1 MKKIAISSLLSASIL
16 CQTCIAN
23 AENSQQPSQDKTNQ
37 QTQKTQT
44 PTQQPNQAAPQVNSS
59 QSQQNANASNIK
71 KEDATNKPDNEANKE
86 NQCTTL
92 IPTILRKEPNFS
104 SGNLSKQIKK
114 GEKLEIISE
123 TKNFYKVKYNDT
135 EGYVTKG
142 SCSKN
147 DHIIEEKPDNNK
159 NKTKSKVKYVTLSAP
174 TSVKSLA
181 KKYCM
186 TPQQLIALNRLD
198 ENTKILEENKAYIVK
213 NECSTKTTKAPDKIP
228 TETIEKEVDK
238 VVTEKKE
245 EVKIKQPEKEEKN
258 AKTIETKADQM
269 AKILEPFAKPV
280 EIEDNEGYKTV
291 RISLRDINVIECP
304 TGINSVVYSKE
315 KGLITKTEKKAV
327 FVKIPPIIK
336 EDPEKATQKI
346 EYKDEPRDLFI
357 ECGNKIYSFV
367 LIPEDVPAQK
377 IIIKGKSITK
387 KEDPENSEEQS
398 YSSSYEKEIV
408 SILKDIYL
416 NGINS
421 QYDYKK
427 LQEDIKKYK
436 EIDVVPLR
444 VYFTGKFI
452 VKEYS
457 IIAKEPPIELSEA
470 SLIHLS
476 KYPVAIMLS
485 KPKLSVKGES
495 TSLFIVEKTS
505 EEQ

>member
-1 MKKIAISSLLSASIL
+1 MKKIAISSLLSVSIL
-16 CQTCIAN
+16 CQTYIAN
-23 AENSQQPSQDKTNQ
+23 AENPQQPLQDKTNQ
-37 QTQKTQT
+37 QI
-44 PTQQPNQAAPQVNSS
+44 QQPSKTTPQANLS
-59 QSQQNANASNIK
+59 QSQQNANA
-71 KEDATNKPDNEANKE
+71 T
-86 NQCTTL
+86 
-92 IPTILRKEPNFS
+92 
-104 SGNLSKQIKK
+104 
-114 GEKLEIISE
+114 
-123 TKNFYKVKYNDT
+123 
-135 EGYVTKG
+135 
-142 SCSKN
+142 KN
-147 DHIIEEKPDNNK
+147 DHTEEKANNSK
-159 NKTKSKVKYVTLSAP
+159 DKPKSKVKYVTLSKP
-174 TSVKSLA
+174 TSVIILA

-186 TPQQLIALNRLD
+186 TPQQFIALNRLD
-198 ENTKILEENKAYIVK
+198 KNTTMLEENRAYIVK
-213 NECSTKTTKAPDKIP
+213 NQCSIKTAKALDKIP

-238 VVTEKKE
+238 VITEKKE
-245 EVKIKQPEKEEKN
+245 EIKIKEPEKEEKN
-258 AKTIETKADQM
+258 IKTIETKADQM
-269 AKILEPFAKPV
+269 AKILEPFSKPI

-304 TGINSVVYSKE
+304 AGINSVVYSKE

-377 IIIKGKSITK
+377 IIIKGKTLTK
-387 KEDPENSEEQS
+387 KDNDQENSEQS
-398 YSSSYEKEIV
+398 DSPSYEKEII

-436 EIDVVPLR
+436 EVDVIPLR

-457 IIAKEPPIELSEA
+457 IIAKEPSIELSEA
-470 SLIHLS
+470 SFIHLS
-476 KYPVAIMLS
+476 KYPIAIMLS
-485 KPKLSVKGES
+485 KPKLSIKGES
-495 TSLFIVEKTS
+495 SSLFIVEKTN
-505 EEQ
+505 EE